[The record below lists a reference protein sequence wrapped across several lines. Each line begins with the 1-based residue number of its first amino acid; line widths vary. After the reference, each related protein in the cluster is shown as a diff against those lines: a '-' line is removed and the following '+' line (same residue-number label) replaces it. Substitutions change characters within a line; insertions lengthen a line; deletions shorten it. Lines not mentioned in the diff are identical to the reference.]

1 MNEEDAR
8 LVRELFSR
16 DFIQVLVA
24 TAELCWELD
33 WSAQLVIVMGSD
45 AVNASPLDTCFYD
58 GKDHRYVDYPIVD
71 LLEMIGFASRGGKY
85 ASGKAVVMTH
95 ISKKDYLNKFLFEP
109 LPVESTLHLHLADVL
124 NAAVTS
130 RTVASM
136 QDAIEWL
143 TWFFFYRRLPQ
154 NPNFYS
160 LDGVSDAQLS
170 DFLSTLIE
178 NTATDL
184 QDAGAVAIDEQAL
197 EPLNLGVL
205 SAHLYIRVQT
215 TKLFSLSITAK
226 TKRRG
231 LLQILSSA
239 EEFEEVSLCLSSDLT
254 RSSLCVST
262 NRSCCSAWRTI
273 CSTSS
278 RTPRP
283 FPARSTCCCRASSTA
298 TRSPATSVATRCSC
312 SPPPCG
318 SSTWALRIRM
328 TNRAW

>member
-45 AVNASPLDTCFYD
+45 ATDGSPLDTCFYD

-184 QDAGAVAIDEQAL
+184 QDAGAVAIDEQSL

-205 SAHLYIRVQT
+205 SAHLYIHVQT

-239 EEFEEVSLCLSSDLT
+239 EEFEEVLRSLCEISRVAPSAPARIAPAAAHGEPPAVRRRELHARFPQGQRAAAELLQPRRAPQRPPPRHAAAAPHRRAAAPRGLYRILLT
-254 RSSLCVST
+254 R
-262 NRSCCSAWRTI
+262 
-273 CSTSS
+273 
-278 RTPRP
+278 
-283 FPARSTCCCRASSTA
+283 
-298 TRSPATSVATRCSC
+298 
-312 SPPPCG
+312 
-318 SSTWALRIRM
+318 
-328 TNRAW
+328 RAW